1 MAKGYGLVVMTNSDG
16 GFSLI
21 EKICRR
27 IQTAYDWDVLETN
40 GEFHF
45 GPQRGLGCL
54 PA

>member
-16 GFSLI
+16 GFPLI
-21 EKICRR
+21 ERICRR

-40 GEFHF
+40 GEFRF